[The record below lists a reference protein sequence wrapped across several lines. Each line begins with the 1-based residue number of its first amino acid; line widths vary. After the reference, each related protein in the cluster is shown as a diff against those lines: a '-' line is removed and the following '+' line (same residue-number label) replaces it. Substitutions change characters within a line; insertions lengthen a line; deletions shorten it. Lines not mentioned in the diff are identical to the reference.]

1 MDSLVAW
8 IRVTR
13 KRQLRVIDVEA
24 GSNPAVVE
32 KLDVSVVPA
41 LVLLDQGRVV
51 GKLEGKVTGDEIV
64 ALIDPFLDRQG
75 DEPS

>member
-13 KRQLRVIDVEA
+13 KRQLRVVDVEA

-32 KLDVSVVPA
+32 KLRVSEVPA
-41 LVLLDQGRVV
+41 LVLLHEGRVV
-51 GKLEGKVTGDEIV
+51 GKLEGRVTGDEIV
-64 ALIDPFLDRQG
+64 ALIEPFL
-75 DEPS
+75 EPLPT